1 MSKKL
6 VALTFEELNENRAAW
21 ESVHGSWAPETGE
34 LPIGD
39 EPEQAGSILKY
50 IEKKAK
56 EAGVKLEDAV
66 VVYKTKSGD
75 VKIKQTKDIT
85 LGKGAGRGAF
95 WGLLIGLLFGGPLGG
110 VLWGL
115 GIGAIY
121 GRVVDHGVDDKFIQ
135 DVGDALKPSTSALLI
150 LIREEDY
157 DDALAYLKT
166 FDAKIY
172 EAELGEEAEE
182 AVVKAAENPE
192 IAKAVDVEFGA
203 E

>member
-1 MSKKL
+1 
-6 VALTFEELNENRAAW
+6 
-21 ESVHGSWAPETGE
+21 
-34 LPIGD
+34 
-39 EPEQAGSILKY
+39 
-50 IEKKAK
+50 
-56 EAGVKLEDAV
+56 DAV

>member
-1 MSKKL
+1 MGKKL
-6 VALTFEELNENRAAW
+6 LALTFEELNENSAAR
-21 ESVHGSWAPETGE
+21 ESVHGSWARETGT

-39 EPEQAGSILKY
+39 DPERAASILKD

-56 EAGVKLEDAV
+56 ETGVELEDAV
-66 VVYKTKSGD
+66 VVYKTKSGE

-85 LGKGAGRGAF
+85 IGKGAGRGAF

-110 VLWGL
+110 VLGGL

-121 GRVVDHGVDDKFIQ
+121 GRLVDHGVDDKFIQ
-135 DVGDALKPSTSALLI
+135 DVGGALKLSTSALLI

-166 FDAKIY
+166 FDTKIY
-172 EAELGEEAEE
+172 ETELGEETEE
-182 AVVKAAENPE
+182 AVVKAAENRDV
-192 IAKAVDVEFGA
+192 AAAVEAEFGA